1 MKIILV
7 NKTTKLELEK
17 DQIVEVL
24 ETADGIAFNMRNNL
38 ALIFTDNFMPSSA
51 KQLIKGTIDQCKTVD
66 ATINVNLE
74 DRVRPISIDV
84 NSVQQTPEAKEG
96 E

>member
-1 MKIILV
+1 MKIVIQ
-7 NKTTKLELEK
+7 NKETKLELDK

-38 ALIFTDNFMPSSA
+38 SLIFTDNFMPSEA
-51 KQLIKGTIDQCKTVD
+51 KQLIKGTIDQTRTVD
-66 ATINVNLE
+66 ATIQVNLQ
-74 DRVRPISIDV
+74 DRVRPVSIDV
-84 NSVQQTPEAKEG
+84 NSVAAPDRG

>member
-1 MKIILV
+1 MKIIIA
-7 NKTTKLELEK
+7 NKETQLTLDK

-38 ALIFTDNFMPSSA
+38 ALIFTDNFMPSTA

-66 ATINVNLE
+66 ATINVNLQ
-74 DRVRPISIDV
+74 DHVRPVSIDV
-84 NSVQQTPEAKEG
+84 NSVAAPDKKE
-96 E
+96 